1 MRPRTRT
8 TRALNIISRIA
19 MMATTVISLV
29 ARTTPTHVQAA
40 SPQALPAIAPA
51 RAPNAPN
58 ANPGIQFKLVYNPAT
73 AVYAVYM
80 KPDTTLQYLRQLG
93 GQRGLG
99 SRVNAA
105 KVSDGGKDLGQKNG
119 FWKMRKE
126 F

>member
-1 MRPRTRT
+1 MGF
-8 TRALNIISRIA
+8 NIWSEVPLSPGSLARLQSLGQVNENGTFANLPGCDVAIIGPSTVDAGFIA
-19 MMATTVISLV
+19 QSG
-29 ARTTPTHVQAA
+29 P
-40 SPQALPAIAPA
+40 S
-51 RAPNAPN
+51 
-58 ANPGIQFKLVYNPAT
+58 
-73 AVYAVYM
+73 
-80 KPDTTLQYLRQLG
+80 LQYLRQLG